1 MHSCIFAAHC
11 IDAVCDNSCP
21 KFVETS
27 YLLERNGITD
37 KSSVF
42 QAPPEKLSTMSRIL
56 TESDGKLKVIV
67 AEDSTVTTA
76 ELFTYCA
83 ICHNW
88 SGSRLHCSVYNLR
101 YSLYMEELKKSWSI
115 KTEPESLEYMRIWA
129 KSAKVLI
136 ISGMDYVHFGDFE
149 SQTLLNILQERG
161 GTGQTTII
169 ILPKPI
175 RNKQNLPND
184 VTSGLI
190 GKNSDF
196 FRRLTMKLREG
207 AK

>member
-1 MHSCIFAAHC
+1 MHDCIFAAHC
-11 IDAVCDNSCP
+11 TELVCDNSCP

-27 YLLERNGITD
+27 YLLERNGISD

-42 QAPPEKLSTMSRIL
+42 NASPERIATMSRIL
-56 TESDGKLKVIV
+56 SESDGKLKVLA
-67 AEDSTVTTA
+67 AEESTVATA

-88 SGSRLHCSVYNLR
+88 SGSRLHCSVYNLK
-101 YSLYMEELKKSWSI
+101 YSLYLEELKKSWSV
-115 KTEPESLEYMRIWA
+115 KTEPETLEYMRIWT

-136 ISGMDYVHFGDFE
+136 ISSMDYVHFGDFE
-149 SQTLLNILQERG
+149 SQTLLNILQERE
-161 GTGQTTII
+161 GTGQTTIM

-175 RNKQNLPND
+175 KNRQNLPND
-184 VTSGLI
+184 VTGGLV

-196 FRRLTMKLREG
+196 FRRLTMKLKEG